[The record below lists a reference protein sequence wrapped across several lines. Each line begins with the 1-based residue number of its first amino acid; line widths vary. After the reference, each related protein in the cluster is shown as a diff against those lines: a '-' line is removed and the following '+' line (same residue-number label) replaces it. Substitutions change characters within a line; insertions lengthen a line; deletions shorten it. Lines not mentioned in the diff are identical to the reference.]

1 MSVITNL
8 PVVPSRIAILYHFL
22 QMYDKGLSRDELR
35 AYLAPRALQSR
46 GGDEGPATT
55 IADAVLR
62 EAKTLGLVED
72 GEEDGLRVPQERRG
86 MNDFAFRDYLETKLL
101 LPAEAEQYG
110 QPLFPYVL
118 AWFLAQDPAAPLV
131 FSDNL
136 RQQVETECGPR
147 SGPQISSE
155 LSNHS
160 KFENFVYWARYLGY
174 CWRLQTA
181 NQSMVIP
188 DPTAALERCL
198 LSILKQRI
206 EVTVEGLME
215 VLGECS
221 PVLDGGEVREELE
234 GVLPSEKRRAE
245 GTLSRT
251 TSLGLLQLE
260 RKGGIALERR
270 HDAPAVRLT
279 SWPDE
284 RSVSHIILRVR
295 S

>member
-1 MSVITNL
+1 MSVITNW
-8 PVVPSRIAILYHFL
+8 PAVPSRIAILYHFL

-46 GGDEGPATT
+46 GDPARPM
-55 IADAVLR
+55 AYDVLK
-62 EAKTLGLVED
+62 EAIDLGLVED
-72 GEEDGLRVPQERRG
+72 CAENAVRISPDLRG
-86 MNDFAFRDYLETKLL
+86 MDGIALRNYLEAKLL
-101 LPAEAEQYG
+101 LPTEAEQYG

-131 FSDNL
+131 FSANL

-147 SGPQISSE
+147 IGPQVGSE
-155 LSNHS
+155 LGNHS
-160 KFENFVYWARYLGY
+160 SFENFVYWARYLGY
-174 CWRLQTA
+174 GWRLQAA
-181 NQSMVIP
+181 NQGMVIP
-188 DPTAALERCL
+188 DPTAALERYL
-198 LSILKQRI
+198 LTILKQRT
-206 EVTVEGLME
+206 EVTFEGFLG

-221 PVLDGGEVREELE
+221 PVLDGGKVREELE
-234 GVLPSEKRRAE
+234 GVLPPEKRRAE
-245 GTLSRT
+245 GALSRT

-260 RKGGIALERR
+260 RKGVIVLERR

-284 RSVSHIILRVR
+284 RPVSHIILRAR